1 MKRKVYKSF
10 DELPL
15 MLTVQE
21 VSGVLG
27 ISLAGTY
34 ELARSDSFPAFKIGT
49 RVLIPKDK
57 FPAWLEQK
65 SVEKTEHF

>member
-15 MLTVQE
+15 MLTVPE

-34 ELARSDSFPAFKIGT
+34 ELARSDGFPAFKIGN
-49 RVLIPKDK
+49 RVLVPKDK
-57 FPAWLEQK
+57 FLVWLEEK
-65 SVEKTEHF
+65 CVEKVEHF